1 MSTSVQAVC
10 AVVVTYN
17 PELEVVGR
25 LLRALNEQACDF
37 VVVDNHSDNA
47 RGLWQVLEGMP
58 HARQQLFQTANIG
71 QAAALNLGIAAAR
84 ALKRP
89 LVLLFDQ
96 DSSVPEDFCAGLLRA
111 WDETQS
117 DAPGVVAAVGPR
129 LQDPVSGRRI
139 PFRRFDRLLD
149 RNEHPA
155 EASRQL
161 LHADFLIT
169 SGCLIA
175 QEALA
180 KIGPMRA
187 DYFIDNV
194 DLEWC
199 FRARS
204 LGFHLYGTDHAVLHH
219 RIGEA
224 STNLLVRKGFVVQ
237 HSALRFYY
245 STRNRLH
252 LRRQPYAPLVW
263 RVKDAIRFMLKT
275 VFLLL
280 TSPNRRAYWASL
292 RRALND
298 AHSLP

>member
-1 MSTSVQAVC
+1 MPTPVQAVC
-10 AVVVTYN
+10 AVIVTYN

-25 LLRALNEQACDF
+25 LFRALNEQACDF

-47 RGLWQVLEGMP
+47 SALRRELEGLP
-58 HARQQLFQTANIG
+58 HARQQLFQTDNIG
-71 QAAALNLGIAAAR
+71 QAAALNLGMEAAR
-84 ALKRP
+84 ALSQP

-96 DSSVPEDFCAGLLRA
+96 DSTVPEGFCAGLLRA
-111 WDETQS
+111 WDEARN
-117 DAPGVVAAVGPR
+117 DAPGAVAAVGPR

-139 PFRRFDRLLD
+139 PFRRFQHLLD
-149 RNEHPA
+149 RKEHPA
-155 EASRQL
+155 QTSRQL

-175 QEALA
+175 QDALA

-224 STNLLVRKGFVVQ
+224 SANLLVRKGLVVQ

-263 RVKDAIRFMLKT
+263 RVKDAVRFLLKT
-275 VFLLL
+275 GFLLL

-292 RRALND
+292 RRALHD